1 MTTLTDLQAIAAKQ
15 KDSYFTND
23 PMKSEGSI
31 EASST
36 YTNSE
41 TTKRLLEFMQGKS
54 KVIQF
59 DVDGISD
66 EQWMAE
72 TMYNRGYEL
81 EEEYDE
87 KRFWC
92 TADRL
97 FEDTSLGGAYV
108 CNPRPGYTPYAD
120 PPKPGILTTRNRL
133 TPLSMQNNIGMGHY
147 YSESHYTSMQRVY
160 LRFGKPEYNSL
171 WGYLTGGFSAKDA
184 LIANTGRYSP
194 TFYTLGK
201 AAGYASMFV
210 LLGPMPAITILA
222 VSYVGGWINSIVS
235 NNPHKFWVVRP
246 TMFLYWK
253 AASNI
258 LNQIMN
264 YKGLYS
270 GTDINLA
277 TGVKEQT
284 SREILDDLQKLMPG
298 VFEDNGAINL
308 RRIVNRAERINQF
321 IIKQQKQDIERV
333 NSYEEFVQATR
344 NAANKASE
352 ALDKGM
358 SEQEYAQLYESGV
371 GSGAEADENDARASF
386 NTMLTGTAEERLV
399 EVSDPAEREKQIRK
413 TYIEEQS
420 IPEKI
425 KSRFS
430 TFKNYLDAEFS
441 DGSAFATFRV
451 DHTGPVSE
459 SFSHSTM
466 KNDLSEA
473 FNKFSAQGRAAYFSF
488 SGGNISGMVGE
499 AIDAAK
505 SMAAGALDGLQLSG
519 LIALLG
525 SAYSDVP
532 ETWENA
538 AFTAPSM
545 NYSMRLQ
552 SPHGHPIAQMMH
564 IWIPLSMLL
573 AGVLPH
579 AAGKAAYTQ
588 PFFCE
593 CYDPGRGIVRNGI
606 IDKLT
611 VTRGVSNLGMTKTK
625 DALAIDVQF
634 GVRDLS
640 SAIYMPLEMGS
651 LNPADTIHTL
661 DSTFTDYMA
670 SLGAATLGQNVYK
683 GQKLRYRARAYAT
696 GEISQITTP
705 DYWASFI
712 RELPGVNNFDLIYND
727 TGRGG

>member
-1 MTTLTDLQAIAAKQ
+1 MTTLSELQAIANKQ
-15 KDSYFTND
+15 RDSYISTD
-23 PMKSEGSI
+23 PLVSEGSI
-31 EASST
+31 TASSS
-36 YTNSE
+36 YTNPE
-41 TTKRLLEFMQGKS
+41 TTRRLMEFMAGKS
-54 KVIQF
+54 KVVHF
-59 DVDGISD
+59 DVDAIED
-66 EQWMAE
+66 ESWMAE
-72 TMYNRGYEL
+72 TMYNRGYAL
-81 EEEYDE
+81 EDEYDE
-87 KRFWC
+87 RRFWC

-120 PPKPGILTTRNRL
+120 PPKPGILTTRNTL
-133 TPLSMQNNIGMGHY
+133 TPVSLQNNVGMGHY

-194 TFYTLGK
+194 TFYALGK
-201 AAGYASMFV
+201 AAGYAGLFL

-222 VSYVGGWINSIVS
+222 VSYVGGWVNSIVS

-253 AASNI
+253 TASNI

-270 GTDINLA
+270 GTDINQA
-277 TGVKEQT
+277 TGKKEQT
-284 SREILDDLQKLMPG
+284 SREILDDLQKLIPG

-308 RRIVNRAERINQF
+308 RRIVNRVERINQY
-321 IIKQQKQDIERV
+321 ITKQQNEDSERV
-333 NSYEEFVQATR
+333 NSYKELVDSTR
-344 NAANKASE
+344 KAASTAAQ
-352 ALDKGM
+352 ALDSGM
-358 SEQEYAQLYESGV
+358 SEERYAKLYQDGV

-386 NTMLTGTAEERLV
+386 NTMLTGTAEERLA
-399 EVSDPAEREKQIRK
+399 EITDPAAREMMVRK
-413 TYIEEQS
+413 TYADEQS
-420 IPEKI
+420 IPAKI
-425 KSRFS
+425 KERFS
-430 TFKNYLDAEFS
+430 SFKNYLDAEFS

-488 SGGNISGMVGE
+488 AGGNVGGMVGD
-499 AIDAAK
+499 AIEAAK

-538 AFTAPSM
+538 AYSAPSM
-545 NYSMRLQ
+545 NYSIRLQ
-552 SPHGHPIAQMMH
+552 SPYGHPISQMMH

-611 VTRGVSNLGMTKTK
+611 ITRGVSNLGMTKTK
-625 DALAIDVQF
+625 DTLAVDVQF
-634 GVRDLS
+634 SVRDLS
-640 SAIYMPLEMGS
+640 SAIYMPLEMGG
-651 LNPADTIHTL
+651 LDPADTIHTL
-661 DSTFTDYMA
+661 DSAFTDYMA
-670 SLGAATLGQNVYK
+670 SLGAATLGQNIYK

-705 DYWASFI
+705 DYWAAFI
-712 RELPGVNNFDLIYND
+712 RDLPGVNNLDLLYPD
-727 TGRGG
+727 SGRGG